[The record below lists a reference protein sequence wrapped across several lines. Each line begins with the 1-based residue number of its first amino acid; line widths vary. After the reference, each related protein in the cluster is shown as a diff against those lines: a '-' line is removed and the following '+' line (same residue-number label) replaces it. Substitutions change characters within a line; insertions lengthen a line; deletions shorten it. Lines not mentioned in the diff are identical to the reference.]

1 MNRIVCLTS
10 AETFSALGGASK
22 IVAITGMLTTDVK
35 AVLPASILSL
45 PTVGDTDTSPN
56 LEKIIEL
63 DPDLILASQ
72 RLTDAHRKQF
82 EDAGI
87 AVIEDSSTGTRRNE
101 YLTNLG
107 LILNVQA
114 RAQELISY
122 EKQYWDLV
130 QNRVANLS
138 RSQKPVVYFEWY
150 QAWFSTG
157 PGGSYTR
164 LIEAAGGINAAEN
177 SPVANPQL
185 NSEFIFESN
194 PDFAIRML
202 DYTSGETLQSF
213 QNLYSSITSRT
224 GMSDLKSV
232 KNNQLYVI
240 KSTLLV
246 ERDVIGL
253 LYFAK
258 GFHPDLFTDID
269 PAAVHAEMIQKYYGT
284 SLSGVYLYP

>member
-1 MNRIVCLTS
+1 
-10 AETFSALGGASK
+10 
-22 IVAITGMLTTDVK
+22 
-35 AVLPASILSL
+35 
-45 PTVGDTDTSPN
+45 
-56 LEKIIEL
+56 
-63 DPDLILASQ
+63 
-72 RLTDAHRKQF
+72 
-82 EDAGI
+82 
-87 AVIEDSSTGTRRNE
+87 
-101 YLTNLG
+101 
-107 LILNVQA
+107 
-114 RAQELISY
+114 
-122 EKQYWDLV
+122 
-130 QNRVANLS
+130 
-138 RSQKPVVYFEWY
+138 
-150 QAWFSTG
+150 
-157 PGGSYTR
+157 
-164 LIEAAGGINAAEN
+164 
-177 SPVANPQL
+177 
-185 NSEFIFESN
+185 
-194 PDFAIRML
+194 ML